1 MGLNE
6 ILAKSLDS
14 VESSKIP
21 LTLLQQRLSNPVRV
35 RALWAHFLHLSS
47 EPWSLY

>member
-6 ILAKSLDS
+6 ILAKDLDS

-21 LTLLQQRLSNPVRV
+21 LTLLHQRLSYPVRV
-35 RALWAHFLHLSS
+35 
-47 EPWSLY
+47 